1 MRELN
6 LHHAGENQSYIS
18 KPPSTINTQKKLLS
32 TATWTDNKMDL
43 FLAEWLVHQIILN
56 DLRSI
61 HKTQM

>member
-32 TATWTDNKMDL
+32 TAIWAYKNGLGFDR
-43 FLAEWLVHQIILN
+43 LAISPQILSN
-56 DLRSI
+56 
-61 HKTQM
+61 MEV